1 MRTIEGDDGAVPV
14 GEDEVEVDADL
25 VVLATGFKRPE
36 VGFLPGELFPQDYEV
51 GGCVVHLR

>member
-1 MRTIEGDDGAVPV
+1 MRTIEGDDGVVPV

-36 VGFLPGELFPQDYEV
+36 VGFLPGELFPQDYGV
-51 GGCVVHLR
+51 VRCVVQS